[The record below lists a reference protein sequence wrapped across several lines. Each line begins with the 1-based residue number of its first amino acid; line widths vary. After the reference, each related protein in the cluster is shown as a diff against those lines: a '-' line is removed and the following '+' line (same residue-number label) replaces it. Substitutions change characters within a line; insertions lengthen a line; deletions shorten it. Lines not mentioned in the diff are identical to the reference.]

1 MSLNPMMQAYAE
13 AIVRGLN
20 QTQAALDAGYSE
32 KSAKQK
38 GSLLGKDV
46 KVRAEIARLR
56 EQKYKPAEEKKD
68 GKFEFEDP
76 IEFMKTMANDF
87 REDPKLR
94 LDAAKAWASYTVQKP
109 GEKGKK
115 GEAED
120 KAKKA
125 QSRFTPAAAPLRAV
139 K

>member
-1 MSLNPMMQAYAE
+1 
-13 AIVRGLN
+13 
-20 QTQAALDAGYSE
+20 
-32 KSAKQK
+32 
-38 GSLLGKDV
+38 
-46 KVRAEIARLR
+46 
-56 EQKYKPAEEKKD
+56 
-68 GKFEFEDP
+68 
-76 IEFMKTMANDF
+76 MKTMANDF

-125 QSRFTPAAAPLRAV
+125 QGRFTPTAAPLRAV